1 MNNKWSKAEKI
12 TDYIHTPV
20 VACSAL
26 TSVGIANGRTI
37 PVIFVE
43 NDDQGKIESAILLHK
58 NVSQGACS
66 TQWGVTKDNKYVLL
80 FLGFSLP
87 TETQVVLFFDILKH
101 GYIVSHILRMQCMYL
116 MVGTKDTKLSEHL
129 ASPKVLIEVKN
140 EDFIQKWNKI
150 FKKEYT
156 KHLKKKHHISKKD
169 AVEIFEKITK
179 EISIMEKLRLD

>member
-12 TDYIHTPV
+12 TDYIHAPV

-43 NDDQGKIESAILLHK
+43 NDDHNRINSSILLHK

-66 TQWGVTKDNKYVLL
+66 TQWGITEDNKYALL
-80 FLGFSLP
+80 FLVFSST
-87 TETQVVLFFDILKH
+87 TETNVVVFFDLFKYGHI
-101 GYIVSHILRMQCMYL
+101 ISHILRMQCMYL
-116 MVGTKDTKLSEHL
+116 MVGNKDTKLSEHL
-129 ASPKVLIEVKN
+129 DSPRVLIEVKN
-140 EDFIQKWNKI
+140 EDFLPEWSRI

-156 KHLKKKHHISKKD
+156 KHLKKKYHISKKE
-169 AVEIFEKITK
+169 ASEIFEKITQ
-179 EISIMEKLRLD
+179 